1 MNNNKI
7 YAAFLVFLGL
17 FLSGAAADEDAAG
30 VQKGGVKYSLSVQDA
45 VDTALK
51 NNVSIKRQEITLNAA
66 ERSKNHSWNSLSPSI
81 SVGAAAGVPVDALSD
96 SKSDYTASLGLSATA
111 SLSLS
116 ANLYTTMKSA
126 KLNYEQSKISFEEAL
141 RTIEF
146 SVRQSYYELI
156 YEKENIKLQEANLK
170 VAKQQYENNLAKYN
184 SGRLSEVDA
193 LSAEVN
199 YKAKIPTVE
208 SARASYQN
216 AMDSFKQVLGL
227 MIDDEVELTGSL
239 NDYLYL
245 DEIAVDEKTVTS
257 SSIKNLEL
265 KIESAKT
272 SVLDK
277 RFSAFAPSLNA
288 SFKWE
293 EKTWYAGYTGKEEAE
308 DPKKSASLTLSASI
322 PLDGLLP
329 WSSKNDAV
337 DSAKDTLKDYELQL
351 ENEKKTFVRTIG
363 SSLRSIKQS
372 QEAIR
377 YKQANVELA
386 QRTYDMTLEAY
397 NRGTKDLLTLQNA
410 NNTLLS
416 AQLSLNSETLTLSK
430 NILSLE
436 NTAGLKAGELVKK

>member
-96 SKSDYTASLGLSATA
+96 SKSDHTASLGLSATA

-293 EKTWYAGYTGKEEAE
+293 EKTWYAGYTGKDEK
-308 DPKKSASLTLSASI
+308 DPEKSASLTLSASI

>member
-265 KIESAKT
+265 KIESAKI

-293 EKTWYAGYTGKEEAE
+293 EKTWYAGYTGKEEK
-308 DPKKSASLTLSASI
+308 DPEKSASLTLSASI